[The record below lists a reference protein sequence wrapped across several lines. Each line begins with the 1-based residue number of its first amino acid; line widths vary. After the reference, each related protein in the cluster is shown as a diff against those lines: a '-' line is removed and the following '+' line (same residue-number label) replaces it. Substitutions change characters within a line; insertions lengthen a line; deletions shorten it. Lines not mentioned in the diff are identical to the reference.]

1 MPILEIIGW
10 FGSALLVVSL
20 LQTRVMRLR
29 VLNTA
34 ASAVLVGYN
43 AALGVWPMVA
53 MNVVLVGINLS
64 VIWRMLRQRHDARA
78 YDVVPVGTGE
88 ALLARLLERH
98 AADVARFNPGLVD
111 PLGQAEHA
119 FLVTSGDEVVGLVL
133 SRAGDR
139 PDEQQVV
146 LDYVLPAYRD
156 FTPGEFVFRADGP
169 FAQMGARRV
178 VASPGMTA
186 STAYLAAVGFRR
198 EGERQVL
205 DLPGTDAPGTDAPG
219 SGAPAQ
225 AEA

>member
-1 MPILEIIGW
+1 VPLLEIIGW

-29 VLNTA
+29 VLNSA

-78 YDVVPVGTGE
+78 YDVVRVGVGE
-88 ALLARLLERH
+88 PFLARLLARH
-98 AADVARFNPGLVD
+98 AEDIARFNPAPEALSA
-111 PLGQAEHA
+111 QAEHA
-119 FLVTSGDEVVGLVL
+119 FLVTSGDEVVGVVL
-133 SRAGDR
+133 SRAGEA

-146 LDYVLPAYRD
+146 LDYVLPPYRD

-178 VASPGMTA
+178 VASHAMTA
-186 STAYLAAVGFRR
+186 SAAYLAAVGFRPD
-198 EGERQVL
+198 GDRQVL
-205 DLPGTDAPGTDAPG
+205 RLGDAPSPAG
-219 SGAPAQ
+219 SAPA
-225 AEA
+225 A

>member
-29 VLNTA
+29 VLNSA

-53 MNVVLVGINLS
+53 MNVVLVAINLT
-64 VIWRMLRQRHDARA
+64 VIWRMVRHRHDARA
-78 YDVVPVGTGE
+78 YDVVRVGVGE
-88 ALLARLLERH
+88 PFLARLLERH
-98 AADVARFNPGLVD
+98 AGDIAEFNPAWDGL
-111 PLGQAEHA
+111 LAQAEHA
-119 FLVTSGDEVVGLVL
+119 FLVTSGDEVVGVVL
-133 SRAGDR
+133 ARAGDT

-146 LDYVLPAYRD
+146 LDYVLPPYRD

-178 VASPGMTA
+178 IASDAMT
-186 STAYLAAVGFRR
+186 SSSAYLTAVGFRP
-198 EGERQVL
+198 EGGRQVL
-205 DLPGTDAPGTDAPG
+205 HL
-219 SGAPAQ
+219 GAA
-225 AEA
+225 